1 MGVGEMAKNEKKLVD
16 ALKSVEVWLLAV
28 LLVLILGVAFYQMGL
43 GVIGMLI
50 GIILVLRLFRMT
62 GRGGS
67 RWDYTGRARAL
78 WIGTAGNIGG

>member
-16 ALKSVEVWLLAV
+16 ALKSVEVWLWAV
-28 LLVLILGVAFYQMGL
+28 LLVLILGVAFYQTGL

-67 RWDYTGRARAL
+67 RWGL
-78 WIGTAGNIGG
+78 

>member
-1 MGVGEMAKNEKKLVD
+1 MGVGEMAKNEKTLVD

-28 LLVLILGVAFYQMGL
+28 LLVLTLGVAFYRMGL
-43 GVIGMLI
+43 GVMGMLI

-67 RWDYTGRARAL
+67 RWGL
-78 WIGTAGNIGG
+78 

>member
-1 MGVGEMAKNEKKLVD
+1 MAKNDKDLVN

-28 LLVLILGVAFYQMGL
+28 LLVLTLGVAFYQMGL
-43 GVIGMLI
+43 DVIGILI

-67 RWDYTGRARAL
+67 KWGF
-78 WIGTAGNIGG
+78 

>member
-28 LLVLILGVAFYQMGL
+28 LLVLTLGVAFYQMGL

-67 RWDYTGRARAL
+67 RWGL
-78 WIGTAGNIGG
+78 

>member
-1 MGVGEMAKNEKKLVD
+1 MGVGEMAKNGKNLID

-28 LLVLILGVAFYQMGL
+28 LLVLTLGVAFYQMGL
-43 GVIGMLI
+43 GVMGVLI

-67 RWDYTGRARAL
+67 RWGL
-78 WIGTAGNIGG
+78 

>member
-1 MGVGEMAKNEKKLVD
+1 MGVGEMAKNEKNLVD

-28 LLVLILGVAFYQMGL
+28 FLVLTLGVAFYQMGL

-62 GRGGS
+62 GRRGS
-67 RWDYTGRARAL
+67 RWGL
-78 WIGTAGNIGG
+78 